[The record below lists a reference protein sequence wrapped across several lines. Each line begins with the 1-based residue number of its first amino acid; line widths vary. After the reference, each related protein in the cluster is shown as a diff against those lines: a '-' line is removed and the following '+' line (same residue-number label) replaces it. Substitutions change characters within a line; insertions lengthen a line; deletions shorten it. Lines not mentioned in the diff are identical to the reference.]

1 MTMGRNC
8 WLIQPQKIIEIDP
21 AAHGIRLDVYADDDE
36 NTRYSV
42 EMQKKK
48 KEKRRHIVN
57 PSGYCE
63 KYAFKGHCRGSDM

>member
-48 KEKRRHIVN
+48 KEKRRHLN
-57 PSGYCE
+57 
-63 KYAFKGHCRGSDM
+63 